1 MKERILITAIMTN
14 HHNLSLGY
22 LVLSPFYARSI
33 IVNLCVGFHN
43 HVPGA
48 VRPIS
53 KFEASETE
61 LWKPDLGM
69 RIYSYSSWSDLTLKR
84 AFSKHS

>member
-33 IVNLCVGFHN
+33 IVNLCVGFH
-43 HVPGA
+43 A
-48 VRPIS
+48 VRSIS

-61 LWKPDLGM
+61 LWIPDLGM
-69 RIYSYSSWSDLTLKR
+69 RIYSYSSWSDWTLKR